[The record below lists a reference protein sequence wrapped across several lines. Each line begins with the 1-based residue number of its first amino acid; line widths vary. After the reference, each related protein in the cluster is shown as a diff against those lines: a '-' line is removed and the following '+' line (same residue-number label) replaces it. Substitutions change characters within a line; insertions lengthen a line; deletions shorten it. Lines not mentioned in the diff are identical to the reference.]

1 MTGAREITMETK
13 RIEWMNRACAVAL
26 AIALAACGGG
36 SAEHAGEEKQ
46 DEVASSKG
54 PHGGRMLEDGDFA
67 IELAIFERGVPP
79 EFRAWA
85 YQGGEPIPP
94 AEVQLEVELR
104 RFGNRLDRIGF
115 APAGE
120 FLRGDATVEEPHSFD
135 ATVRA
140 KRRGGEHRFTYSS
153 YEGRVTIDAA
163 AAKESGVAVEVAGPA
178 QIKETLQ
185 LYGRIEPDGDRTAH
199 VTPRFPGIVVD
210 ARKRLGDAVA
220 KDEVVAIVESNESL
234 RPYEVRSRI
243 AGTIIEKHAAP
254 GEFAGTDAP
263 LYVVSDLGR
272 VWADL
277 QVHRS
282 DAERLRVGQRAW
294 VDAGDGGEPIE
305 ARVDYVSPLGSFDS
319 QTTLARLVVDNAS
332 GRWRPGL
339 FVSARVEV
347 ETVQAPVAVR
357 TSALQR
363 VRDWDVVFLADGDS
377 YEAQPVELGLG
388 DGTWTE
394 IRAGLSA
401 GQPYAATGSFILK
414 ADVGKSGASHDH

>member
-1 MTGAREITMETK
+1 MQTRSDWMKQFGAF
-13 RIEWMNRACAVAL
+13 AL

-36 SAEHAGEEKQ
+36 ANEHTAEGQHGESNAEF
-46 DEVASSKG
+46 ERG
-54 PHGGRMLEDGDFA
+54 PHRGRMLRDGDFA
-67 IELAIFERGVPP
+67 VELAIFERGVPP
-79 EFRAWA
+79 EFRAWVS
-85 YQGGEPIPP
+85 QDGEPVPP

-104 RFGNRLDRIGF
+104 RFGDRRDVIRF
-115 APAGE
+115 APAGD
-120 FLRGDATVEEPHSFD
+120 FLRGDATVTEPHSFD
-135 ATVRA
+135 VTVRA
-140 KRRGGEHRFTYSS
+140 ALGGAKHHSTYSS
-153 YEGRVTIDAA
+153 YEGRVTVDAA
-163 AAKESGVAVEVAGPA
+163 AAKEAGVAVEVAVPA
-178 QIKETLQ
+178 QIRETLL

-199 VTPRFPGIVVD
+199 ITPRFPGIVVD

-234 RPYEVRSRI
+234 RPYELRSRI

-254 GEFAGTDAP
+254 GEFAATDAP

-277 QVHRS
+277 QVHRR

-294 VDAGDGGEPIE
+294 IDAGDGGEPIE
-305 ARVDYVSPLGSFDS
+305 ARVDYVSPLASFDS

-347 ETVQAPVAVR
+347 ETVAAPVAVR

-401 GQPYAATGSFILK
+401 GQPYAAAGSFILK

>member
-1 MTGAREITMETK
+1 MMQAKQSDWISRFG
-13 RIEWMNRACAVAL
+13 AVAL

-36 SAEHAGEEKQ
+36 AAEQAEGGEHGEA
-46 DEVASSKG
+46 EVAKG
-54 PHGGRMLEDGDFA
+54 PNGGRMLEDGDFA
-67 IELAIFERGVPP
+67 VELAIFERGVPP
-79 EFRAWA
+79 EYRAWA
-85 YQGGEPIPP
+85 SKGGKPVAP
-94 AEVQLEVELR
+94 ADVQLDVELR
-104 RFGNRLDRIGF
+104 RFGNRKDRIGF
-115 APAGE
+115 APAGA

-135 ATVRA
+135 VTVRA
-140 KRRGGEHRFTYSS
+140 THAGKEHRLTFES

-163 AAKESGVAVEVAGPA
+163 AAKEAGIAVEDAGPA
-178 QIKETLQ
+178 QIAETLL

-199 VTPRFPGIVVD
+199 VTPRFPGIVVE

-234 RPYEVRSRI
+234 RPYEVRARI
-243 AGTIIEKHAAP
+243 AGTVIAKNAVP
-254 GEFAGTDAP
+254 GEFAATDAP

-277 QVHRS
+277 QVHRR
-282 DAERLRVGQRAW
+282 DAVRLRVGQSA
-294 VDAGDGGEPIE
+294 VLDAGDGSEPAL

-319 QTTLARLVVDNAS
+319 QSSLARVVVDNAS

-339 FVSARVEV
+339 FVSARVAV

-377 YEAQPVELGLG
+377 YEAQPVELGLS

-394 IRAGLSA
+394 IRAGLTA
-401 GQPYAATGSFILK
+401 GQPYAATGSFVLK

>member
-1 MTGAREITMETK
+1 
-13 RIEWMNRACAVAL
+13 
-26 AIALAACGGG
+26 
-36 SAEHAGEEKQ
+36 
-46 DEVASSKG
+46 
-54 PHGGRMLEDGDFA
+54 MLEDGDFA

-85 YQGGEPIPP
+85 YQGGEPIPL

-104 RFGNRLDRIGF
+104 RFANRTDRIGF
-115 APAGE
+115 APAGA
-120 FLRGDATVEEPHSFD
+120 FLRGDATVEEPHSFE

-140 KRRGGEHRFTYSS
+140 IRGGREHRFAYSS
-153 YEGRVTIDAA
+153 YEGRVTVDAA
-163 AAKESGVAVEVAGPA
+163 AAKEAGIAIEVAGPA
-178 QIKETLQ
+178 QIAETLL
-185 LYGRIEPDGDRTAH
+185 LYGRIESDGDRTAH
-199 VTPRFPGIVVD
+199 VTPRFPGIVVE
-210 ARKRLGDAVA
+210 ARKRLGDAIA

-234 RPYEVRSRI
+234 RPYEVRARI
-243 AGTIIEKHAAP
+243 AGTVIEKHAVA
-254 GEFAGTDAP
+254 GEFAATDAP

-282 DAERLRVGQRAW
+282 DAERLRVGQRA
-294 VDAGDGGEPIE
+294 VLDAGDGGEAAE
-305 ARVDYVSPLGSFDS
+305 ARVEYVSPLGSSDS
-319 QTTLARLVVDNAS
+319 QTALARLVVDNAS

-339 FVSARVEV
+339 FVAARVEV
-347 ETVQAPVAVR
+347 ETVQAKVAVR

-394 IRAGLSA
+394 IRAGLTA
-401 GQPYAATGSFILK
+401 GQSYAATGSFVLK

>member
-1 MTGAREITMETK
+1 MQSMQTVWMK
-13 RIEWMNRACAVAL
+13 RFGAVAL
-26 AIALAACGGG
+26 AIVLAACGG
-36 SAEHAGEEKQ
+36 EHAGEHCAAEHG
-46 DEVASSKG
+46 EVKVAKG
-54 PHGGRMLEDGDFA
+54 PNGGRMLEDGDFA

-85 YQGGEPIPP
+85 YQDGKPLAP
-94 AEVQLEVELR
+94 ADVQLAVELR
-104 RFGNRLDRIGF
+104 RFANRTDRIGF
-115 APAGE
+115 APAGA
-120 FLRGDATVEEPHSFD
+120 FLRGDATVEEPHSFE

-140 KRRGGEHRFTYSS
+140 MHGGREHRFAYSS
-153 YEGRVTIDAA
+153 YEGRVTVDAA
-163 AAKESGVAVEVAGPA
+163 AAKEAGIAIEVAGPA
-178 QIKETLQ
+178 QIAERLL

-199 VTPRFPGIVVD
+199 VTPRFPGIVVE

-234 RPYEVRSRI
+234 RPYELRSRI
-243 AGTIIEKHAAP
+243 AGSVIAKHAVA
-254 GEFAGTDAP
+254 GEFAATDAP

-282 DAERLRVGQRAW
+282 DAERLRVGQRAR
-294 VDAGDGGEPIE
+294 VDAGDGDEAAE
-305 ARVDYVSPLGSFDS
+305 ARVEYVSPLGSSDS
-319 QTTLARLVVDNAS
+319 QTTLARLVVDNTS

-347 ETVQAPVAVR
+347 ETVQAKVAVR

-401 GQPYAATGSFILK
+401 GQSYAATGSFVLK

>member
-1 MTGAREITMETK
+1 MQAK
-13 RIEWMNRACAVAL
+13 RSGWMKQLAVVAL
-26 AIALAACGGG
+26 TIAFAACGGG
-36 SAEHAGEEKQ
+36 TGEHAAEEEH
-46 DEVASSKG
+46 DEAEFAKG
-54 PHGGRMLEDGDFA
+54 PNGGRMLEDGDFA

-85 YQGGEPIPP
+85 TQDGKPL
-94 AEVQLEVELR
+94 AAADVQLDVELR
-104 RFGNRLDRIGF
+104 RFGNRSDRIVF
-115 APAGE
+115 APAGD

-135 ATVRA
+135 VTLRATHA
-140 KRRGGEHRFTYSS
+140 GKEHRFSFES
-153 YEGRVTIDAA
+153 YEGRVTIDPA
-163 AAKESGVAVEVAGPA
+163 AAKEAGIAIEVAGPA
-178 QIKETLQ
+178 QIAETLL

-199 VTPRFPGIVVD
+199 VTPRFPGIVVE

-243 AGTIIEKHAAP
+243 AGTVIEKNAVP
-254 GEFAGTDAP
+254 GEFAATDAP

-277 QVHRS
+277 QVHRR
-282 DAERLRVGQRAW
+282 DTERLRVGQSA
-294 VDAGDGGEPIE
+294 VLDAGDGSEPAL

-319 QTTLARLVVDNAS
+319 QSSLARVVVDNAS

-339 FVSARVEV
+339 FVSARVAV
-347 ETVQAPVAVR
+347 ETVQTPVAVR

-363 VRDWDVVFLADGDS
+363 VRDWDVVFLSDGDS

-388 DGTWTE
+388 DGAWTE
-394 IRAGLSA
+394 IRAGLTA
-401 GQPYAATGSFILK
+401 GQPYVASGSFILK

>member
-1 MTGAREITMETK
+1 MQSTQTVGMK
-13 RIEWMNRACAVAL
+13 RFGAVAL
-26 AIALAACGGG
+26 AIVLAACGG
-36 SAEHAGEEKQ
+36 EHAGEHGAAEHG
-46 DEVASSKG
+46 EENVAKG
-54 PHGGRMLEDGDFA
+54 PNGGRMLEDGEFA

-85 YQGGEPIPP
+85 YQDGKPLAP
-94 AEVQLEVELR
+94 ADVQLAVELR
-104 RFGNRLDRIGF
+104 RFANRTDRIGF
-115 APAGE
+115 APAGG
-120 FLRGDATVEEPHSFD
+120 FLRGDATVEEPHSFE
-135 ATVRA
+135 ATVHA
-140 KRRGGEHRFTYSS
+140 MHGGRGHRFTYSS
-153 YEGRVTIDAA
+153 YEGRVTVDAA
-163 AAKESGVAVEVAGPA
+163 AAKEAGIAIEVAGPA
-178 QIKETLQ
+178 QIVETLL

-199 VTPRFPGIVVD
+199 VTPRFPGIVVE

-220 KDEVVAIVESNESL
+220 KDEIVAIVESNESL
-234 RPYEVRSRI
+234 RPYELRSRI
-243 AGTIIEKHAAP
+243 AGSVIAKHAVA
-254 GEFAGTDAP
+254 GEFAATDAP

-282 DAERLRVGQRAW
+282 DAERLRVGQRAR
-294 VDAGDGGEPIE
+294 VDAGDGDEAAE
-305 ARVDYVSPLGSFDS
+305 ARVEYVSPLGSSDS
-319 QTTLARLVVDNAS
+319 QTTLARLVVDNTS

-347 ETVQAPVAVR
+347 ETVQAKVAVR

-401 GQPYAATGSFILK
+401 GQSYAATGSFVLK

>member
-1 MTGAREITMETK
+1 LEQLAV
-13 RIEWMNRACAVAL
+13 VAL
-26 AIALAACGGG
+26 TIAFAACGGG
-36 SAEHAGEEKQ
+36 TGEHAAEEEH
-46 DEVASSKG
+46 DEAEFAKG
-54 PHGGRMLEDGDFA
+54 PNGGRMLEDGDFA

-85 YQGGEPIPP
+85 TQDGTPLAP
-94 AEVQLEVELR
+94 ADVQLDVELR
-104 RFGNRLDRIGF
+104 RFGNRTVRIGF

-120 FLRGDATVEEPHSFD
+120 FLRGDATVEEPHSFEV
-135 ATVRA
+135 TVRA
-140 KRRGGEHRFTYSS
+140 THGGEKHRLAYES
-153 YEGRVTIDAA
+153 YEGRVTIDRA
-163 AAKESGVAVEVAGPA
+163 AAKEAGIAIEVAGPA
-178 QIKETLQ
+178 QIAENLL

-210 ARKRLGDAVA
+210 ARKRLGDTVA

-243 AGTIIEKHAAP
+243 AGTVIEKNAVP
-254 GEFAGTDAP
+254 GEFAATDAP

-277 QVHRS
+277 QVHRR
-282 DAERLRVGQRAW
+282 DAERLRVGQRA
-294 VDAGDGGEPIE
+294 VLDAGDSGVTTE

-319 QTTLARLVVDNAS
+319 QSSLARVVVDNAS

-347 ETVQAPVAVR
+347 EMVQAPIAVR
-357 TSALQR
+357 TTALQR
-363 VRDWDVVFLADGDS
+363 LRDWDVVFLADGDS
-377 YEAQPVELGLG
+377 YEAQPVELGLS

-394 IRAGLSA
+394 IRAGLTA
-401 GQPYAATGSFILK
+401 GQPYAATGSFVLK

>member
-1 MTGAREITMETK
+1 MQAK
-13 RIEWMNRACAVAL
+13 RSGGLEQLAVVAL
-26 AIALAACGGG
+26 TIAFAACGGG
-36 SAEHAGEEKQ
+36 TGEHAAEEEH
-46 DEVASSKG
+46 DEAEFAKG
-54 PHGGRMLEDGDFA
+54 PNGGRMLEDGDFA

-85 YQGGEPIPP
+85 TQDGTPLAP
-94 AEVQLEVELR
+94 ADVQLDVELR
-104 RFGNRLDRIGF
+104 RFGNRTVRIGF

-120 FLRGDATVEEPHSFD
+120 FLRGDATVEEPHSFEV
-135 ATVRA
+135 TVRA
-140 KRRGGEHRFTYSS
+140 THGGEKHRLAYES
-153 YEGRVTIDAA
+153 YEGRVTIDRA
-163 AAKESGVAVEVAGPA
+163 AAKEAGIAIEVAGPA
-178 QIKETLQ
+178 QIAENLL

-210 ARKRLGDAVA
+210 ARKRLGDTVA

-243 AGTIIEKHAAP
+243 AGTVIEKNAVP
-254 GEFAGTDAP
+254 GEFAATDAP

-277 QVHRS
+277 QVHRR
-282 DAERLRVGQRAW
+282 DAERLRVGQRA
-294 VDAGDGGEPIE
+294 VLDAGDSGVTTE

-319 QTTLARLVVDNAS
+319 QSSLARVVVDNAS

-347 ETVQAPVAVR
+347 EMVQAPIAVR
-357 TSALQR
+357 TTALQR
-363 VRDWDVVFLADGDS
+363 LRDWDVVFLADGDS
-377 YEAQPVELGLG
+377 YEAQPVELGLS

-394 IRAGLSA
+394 IRAGLTA
-401 GQPYAATGSFILK
+401 GQPYAATGSFVLK

>member
-1 MTGAREITMETK
+1 MHAK
-13 RIEWMNRACAVAL
+13 QSDWMKCFGTVAL

-36 SAEHAGEEKQ
+36 AAERAEEGEHDEA
-46 DEVASSKG
+46 EVAKG
-54 PHGGRMLEDGDFA
+54 PNGGRLLEGGDFA
-67 IELAIFERGVPP
+67 VELAIFERGVPP
-79 EFRAWA
+79 EYRAWVSKEGKPLA
-85 YQGGEPIPP
+85 P
-94 AEVQLEVELR
+94 ADVQLDVELR
-104 RFGNRLDRIGF
+104 RFGSRTDRIRF

-120 FLRGDATVEEPHSFD
+120 FLRGDATIEEPHSFD
-135 ATVRA
+135 VSVRA
-140 KRRGGEHRFTYSS
+140 MHGGEEHRFHFESH
-153 YEGRVTIDAA
+153 EGRVTIDPA
-163 AAKESGVAVEVAGPA
+163 AAKEAGITVEIAGPA
-178 QIKETLQ
+178 QIAETLL

-220 KDEVVAIVESNESL
+220 KDEVVAIIESNESL

-243 AGTIIEKHAAP
+243 AGTVIEKNAVP
-254 GEFAGTDAP
+254 GEFAATDTP
-263 LYVVSDLGR
+263 LYVVSDLSR

-277 QVHRS
+277 QVHWS
-282 DAERLRVGQRAW
+282 DAARLRVGQRA
-294 VDAGDGGEPIE
+294 VLDAGVTTE
-305 ARVDYVSPLGSFDS
+305 ALVDYVSPLGSFDS
-319 QTTLARLVVDNAS
+319 QSSLARVVVDNAS

-339 FVSARVEV
+339 FVSARVAV

-363 VRDWDVVFLADGDS
+363 VRDWDVVFRSDGDS

-394 IRAGLSA
+394 IRAGLTP
-401 GQPYAATGSFILK
+401 GQPYVATGSFVLK

>member
-1 MTGAREITMETK
+1 LEQLAV
-13 RIEWMNRACAVAL
+13 VAL
-26 AIALAACGGG
+26 TIAFAACGGG
-36 SAEHAGEEKQ
+36 TGEHAAEEEH
-46 DEVASSKG
+46 DEAEFAKG
-54 PHGGRMLEDGDFA
+54 PNGGRMLEDGDFA

-85 YQGGEPIPP
+85 TQDGTPLAP
-94 AEVQLEVELR
+94 ADVQLDVELR
-104 RFGNRLDRIGF
+104 RFGNRTVRIGF

-120 FLRGDATVEEPHSFD
+120 FLRGDATVEEPHSFEV
-135 ATVRA
+135 TVRA
-140 KRRGGEHRFTYSS
+140 THGGEKHRLAYES
-153 YEGRVTIDAA
+153 YEGRVTIDRA
-163 AAKESGVAVEVAGPA
+163 AAKEAGIAIEVAGPA
-178 QIKETLQ
+178 QIAENLL

-210 ARKRLGDAVA
+210 ARKRLGDTVA

-243 AGTIIEKHAAP
+243 AGTVIEKNAVP
-254 GEFAGTDAP
+254 GEFAATDAP

-277 QVHRS
+277 QVHRR
-282 DAERLRVGQRAW
+282 DAERLRVGQRA
-294 VDAGDGGEPIE
+294 VLDAGDSGVTTE

-319 QTTLARLVVDNAS
+319 QSSLARVVVDNAS

-347 ETVQAPVAVR
+347 EMVQAPIAVR
-357 TSALQR
+357 TTALQR
-363 VRDWDVVFLADGDS
+363 LRDWDVVFLADGDS
-377 YEAQPVELGLG
+377 YEAQPVELGLS
-388 DGTWTE
+388 DGAWTE
-394 IRAGLSA
+394 IRAGLTA
-401 GQPYAATGSFILK
+401 GQPYAATGSFVLK

>member
-1 MTGAREITMETK
+1 MQTTQTVWMK
-13 RIEWMNRACAVAL
+13 RFGAVAL
-26 AIALAACGGG
+26 AIVLAACGG
-36 SAEHAGEEKQ
+36 EHAGEHGAAEHG
-46 DEVASSKG
+46 EVKVAKG
-54 PHGGRMLEDGDFA
+54 PNGGRMLEDGDFA

-85 YQGGEPIPP
+85 YQGGEPIPL

-104 RFGNRLDRIGF
+104 RFANRTDRIGF
-115 APAGE
+115 APAGA
-120 FLRGDATVEEPHSFD
+120 FLRGDATVEEPHSFE

-140 KRRGGEHRFTYSS
+140 IRGGREHRFAYSS
-153 YEGRVTIDAA
+153 YEGRVTVDAA
-163 AAKESGVAVEVAGPA
+163 AAKEAGIAIEVAGPA
-178 QIKETLQ
+178 QIAETLL
-185 LYGRIEPDGDRTAH
+185 LYGRIESDGDRTAH
-199 VTPRFPGIVVD
+199 VTPRFPGIVVE
-210 ARKRLGDAVA
+210 ARKRLGDAIA

-234 RPYEVRSRI
+234 RPYEVRARI
-243 AGTIIEKHAAP
+243 AGTVIEKHAVA
-254 GEFAGTDAP
+254 GEFAATDAP

-282 DAERLRVGQRAW
+282 DAERLRVGQRA
-294 VDAGDGGEPIE
+294 VLDAGDGGEAAE
-305 ARVDYVSPLGSFDS
+305 ARVEYVSPLGSSDS
-319 QTTLARLVVDNAS
+319 QTALARLVVDNAS

-339 FVSARVEV
+339 FVAARVEV
-347 ETVQAPVAVR
+347 ETVQAKVAVR

-394 IRAGLSA
+394 IRAGLTA
-401 GQPYAATGSFILK
+401 GQSYAATGSFVLK